1 MTTNLL
7 FIKHINNLCYKA
19 RERERDRDRDRDR
32 ERERERAFP
41 RKRKFLSQEQTKG
54 LSVPYIISTFKYCP
68 LMWMFCGKTDNKSIS
83 KIHKRNL
90 QLIYDMEDATLQ
102 DLLERDYL
110 QIIYEDNI
118 HTLLAEVYKSI
129 YYISPPITWILAD
142 TAGTQAL
149 CFKESLVW
157 NKIPNKVFFNENKIF
172 LENQN

>member
-1 MTTNLL
+1 
-7 FIKHINNLCYKA
+7 
-19 RERERDRDRDRDR
+19 
-32 ERERERAFP
+32 
-41 RKRKFLSQEQTKG
+41 
-54 LSVPYIISTFKYCP
+54 
-68 LMWMFCGKTDNKSIS
+68 MWMFCGKTDNKSIS

-129 YYISPPITWILAD
+129 YYISPPITWILSD

-172 LENQN
+172 LENCELSFRNFISNHTPACFFRSIQKIVNKVFDISLMIG